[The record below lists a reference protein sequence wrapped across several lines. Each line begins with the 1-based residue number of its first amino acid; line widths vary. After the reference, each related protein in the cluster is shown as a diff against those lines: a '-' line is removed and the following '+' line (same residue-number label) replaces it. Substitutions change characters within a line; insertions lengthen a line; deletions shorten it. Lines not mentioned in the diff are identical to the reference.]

1 MAPTRTATSA
11 TIGYERN
18 DVEAFVEN
26 KHGDPESDVCAEM
39 PSLLPFREGD
49 RIRDSRGAEATV
61 VRLST
66 RGWLRVALDG
76 SEGERT
82 MRSAYITLAER
93 DGVK

>member
-1 MAPTRTATSA
+1 MRSA
-11 TIGYERN
+11 LGEDKLAEPPG
-18 DVEAFVEN
+18 DVYVTQ
-26 KHGDPESDVCAEM
+26 M
-39 PSLLPFREGD
+39 PPLLPGERLFREGD
-49 RIRDSRGAEATV
+49 RIRDSRGAQATV

-66 RGWLRVALDG
+66 RGWLKVALDG